1 MKMKPD
7 RMDVAYMVVTVVAA
21 VGAVLVLGF
30 VLLLEL
36 GYLG

>member
-1 MKMKPD
+1 MK
-7 RMDVAYMVVTVVAA
+7 RNSMDVAYKVVTVVAA

-30 VLLLEL
+30 YLLLEL